1 MNFVLNIY
9 EKKKVVKTYETDSYD
24 LMFGTLEDFLNVI
37 DEKIFSDDV
46 SNIDFAKFG
55 LTAIK
60 SCLNEVKPLL
70 FDVFEGLTEEELRKT
85 KTSELIGVVYAI
97 AKYSFAEI
105 NGIGSGKNV

>member
-1 MNFVLNIY
+1 MFALNIY
-9 EKKKVVKTYETDSYD
+9 EKKKIVKTYEVEDYD
-24 LMFGTLEDFLNVI
+24 LMFGTLEDFLNIV
-37 DEKIFSDDV
+37 DEKIFSDGV

-60 SCLNEVKPLL
+60 SCLRELKPLL
-70 FDVFEGLTEEELRKT
+70 LDVFEGLTEAELRKT
-85 KTSELIGVVYAI
+85 KASEVVGVIYAI